1 MYKTKSIAE
10 AKKKEIMDK
19 HLSFLV
25 GQTQRYSSMLA
36 KRLQAGSL
44 PFYRLLSYLLNAI
57 LLAKISPLDAKLQI
71 FQDNHQKRLL
81 PALLC

>member
-1 MYKTKSIAE
+1 MRFWGKAERLVVYKTKSIAE

-36 KRLQAGSL
+36 KRLQAGIT
-44 PFYRLLSYLLNAI
+44 LLV
-57 LLAKISPLDAKLQI
+57 P
-71 FQDNHQKRLL
+71 
-81 PALLC
+81 P